1 YSQVARREPD
11 RVCLYIAGQF
21 SPEVVQY
28 NFDFFNGEQVEFLG
42 PLTERKQVADV
53 MRTCKYLLFPAF
65 ADASPNTVGEAIACG
80 LCPLLINPIGG
91 SQEVADLY
99 GTRTYSIQEMAND
112 YEQIF
117 RAVLQG

>member
-1 YSQVARREPD
+1 FIRDENKRFTEAAYFYSQVARREPD

-42 PLTERKQVADV
+42 PLTERKQVAAV

-65 ADASPNTVGEAIACG
+65 ADASPNTVGEAK
-80 LCPLLINPIGG
+80 IG
-91 SQEVADLY
+91 
-99 GTRTYSIQEMAND
+99 
-112 YEQIF
+112 
-117 RAVLQG
+117 RASCRERV